1 MTDFDLSSIAAEIDA
16 GTFEAPSGQPD
27 PGQQTVQ
34 PTPQTVQEFAYQ
46 ARGKEIKEPI
56 DVILKRASMGYDYA
70 QLMQQHKQ
78 REAELAQKEQMLKET
93 EGRWKPYDEYAKSNP
108 QWADFVKSQ
117 WEGRFN
123 QSNWQPQFQQP
134 GMDQGLNQNPQA
146 NLPPELAQ
154 KLGQIDSFISQIQ
167 AEKHAAAQAESDL
180 ALNNAIEA
188 TQKRFP
194 EFDLRATDPATGESL
209 EMQVLQHAQLHGI
222 NSFEAAFKDKFFD
235 QILERRALKAKEDA
249 SKALTSNVKKGFLGQ
264 SNQPMVQQNI
274 GNPAIKARSYHELM
288 DIAGKELGF

>member
-1 MTDFDLSSIAAEIDA
+1 
-16 GTFEAPSGQPD
+16 
-27 PGQQTVQ
+27 
-34 PTPQTVQEFAYQ
+34 VQEFAYQ

>member
-1 MTDFDLSSIAAEIDA
+1 MTDFDISSIAAELDA
-16 GTFEAPSGQPD
+16 GTFDAPSGQPD
-27 PGQQTVQ
+27 SGQQSVQ
-34 PTPQTVQEFAYQ
+34 PTQQQVQEFAYT

-117 WEGRFN
+117 WDARFN
-123 QSNWQPQFQQP
+123 QQQWQPQFQQP
-134 GMDQGLNQNPQA
+134 GLDGGQGQQQA
-146 NLPPELAQ
+146 SLPPEIAH

-194 EFDLRATDPATGESL
+194 EFDLRATDPVTGESL

-235 QILERRALKAKEDA
+235 QIIERRAMKAKEDA
-249 SKALTSNVKKGFLGQ
+249 AKALTSNVKKGFLGQ
-264 SNQPMVQQNI
+264 SNQPMVQQNL